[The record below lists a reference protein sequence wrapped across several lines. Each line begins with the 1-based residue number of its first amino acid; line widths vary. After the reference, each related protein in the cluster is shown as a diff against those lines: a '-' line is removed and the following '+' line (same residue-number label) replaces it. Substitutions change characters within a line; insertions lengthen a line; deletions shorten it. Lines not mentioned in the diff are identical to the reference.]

1 MKMNDKELVS
11 SREKRFGDRCD
22 GYRIRNL
29 SATSTAAIRFMPSR
43 MEAQVFSNFDI
54 DLTKTEAFMREHK
67 DDLKGISLQTIIF
80 SALVRTY
87 AKFPRCGRFIIGKK
101 LYGTDYTKINLLVK
115 PTFDEDNEEVLLP
128 LLFNRTETLPQVIT
142 KYNEELAKTLKD
154 VENKKEQLKKGYKNP
169 ISWINGNIDMIGAR
183 LSGLIMFLDK
193 HNKLP
198 ASIMEISPFHG
209 SAFFTNVGSIG
220 LGEAIHHLYEV
231 GTVSLFIGIGSKNK
245 KLTLTKNGLEK
256 KSLLHLSVTVD
267 ERICEGYYW
276 ASAMRT
282 MKRLVENPELLMSPP
297 LTIRTDN

>member
-1 MKMNDKELVS
+1 MNEKELLTT
-11 SREKRFGDRCD
+11 RKKRLGDRCD
-22 GYRIRNL
+22 GYRIRHL
-29 SATSTAAIRFMPSR
+29 SATSTAAIRFMRSR
-43 MEAQVFSNFDI
+43 LEAQVFSNFDI
-54 DLTKTEAFMREHK
+54 DLTRTEAFIREHK
-67 DDLKGISLQTIIF
+67 NDLKGISLQTIIF
-80 SALVRTY
+80 AALVRTY

-101 LYGTDYTKINLLVK
+101 LYGTDYTKINILVK
-115 PTFDEDNEEVLLP
+115 PTFDEDDEEVLLP
-128 LLFNRTETLPQVIT
+128 LLFNRTETLPQVIK
-142 KYNEELAKTLKD
+142 KYNQELTKTLKEVQD
-154 VENKKEQLKKGYKNP
+154 KKRQLEEGYKNP

-183 LSGLIMFLDK
+183 LSGLIMFLDR

-245 KLTLTKNGLEK
+245 KLMLTKNGIEK

-282 MKRLVENPELLMSPP
+282 MKRLVEDPELLMTPP
-297 LTIRTDN
+297 LVIRSDN